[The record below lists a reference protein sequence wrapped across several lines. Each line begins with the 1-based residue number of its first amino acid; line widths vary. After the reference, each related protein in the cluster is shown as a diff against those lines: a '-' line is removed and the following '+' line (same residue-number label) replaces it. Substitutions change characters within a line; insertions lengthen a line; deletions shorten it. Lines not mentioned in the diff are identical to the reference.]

1 MDTQRQEAEAIAA
14 RSNMTTII
22 GLLHDPSSQTLARLL
37 EALAEGRLCVVDIS
51 QMRGQQGFVLAG
63 IILRQIFTRNQEEF
77 TKQNPKTIPTIAVI
91 EEAQSVLN
99 ERAAAAEPFIA
110 WVKEG
115 RKYDLGAVLITQQPG
130 AIPNEI
136 LSQGDNWFIFHL
148 LSAADLQTLRNA
160 NAHFSSDLLG
170 SLLNEPIRGQGV
182 FWSSAAS
189 REYPIPLRV
198 RSFEAEFKM
207 LDPDYNRPGVKT
219 FATKLRERTSKFV
232 DAAQSVGA
240 TAEPARA
247 EGEPESPD
255 FDLVAD
261 TAATKEQI
269 VITALKRN
277 ARLIQKIRNE
287 GEKWGTIQR
296 ELSKDFDGMFA
307 DPFKAVFEYVP
318 VALNAVFGARN
329 KGWKTEKLQDGKTL
343 VKVIKQ

>member
-1 MDTQRQEAEAIAA
+1 M
-14 RSNMTTII
+14 
-22 GLLHDPSSQTLARLL
+22 
-37 EALAEGRLCVVDIS
+37 
-51 QMRGQQGFVLAG
+51 
-63 IILRQIFTRNQEEF
+63 
-77 TKQNPKTIPTIAVI
+77 
-91 EEAQSVLN
+91 
-99 ERAAAAEPFIA
+99 
-110 WVKEG
+110 
-115 RKYDLGAVLITQQPG
+115 LITQQPG

-247 EGEPESPD
+247 EGEPEVPRFRSGGGHCRHQRANRHNGAQAQRPSHAED
-255 FDLVAD
+255 
-261 TAATKEQI
+261 QN
-269 VITALKRN
+269 RG
-277 ARLIQKIRNE
+277 RKI
-287 GEKWGTIQR
+287 GTI
-296 ELSKDFDGMFA
+296 
-307 DPFKAVFEYVP
+307 
-318 VALNAVFGARN
+318 
-329 KGWKTEKLQDGKTL
+329 
-343 VKVIKQ
+343 